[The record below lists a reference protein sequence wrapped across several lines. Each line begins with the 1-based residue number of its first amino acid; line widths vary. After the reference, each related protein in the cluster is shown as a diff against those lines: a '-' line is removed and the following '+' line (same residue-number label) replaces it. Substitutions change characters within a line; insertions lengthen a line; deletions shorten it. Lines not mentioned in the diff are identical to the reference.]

1 MKLRNVILATFA
13 LGLLATGSF
22 GQALKVGF
30 VEPNKIL
37 SSVDE
42 GKLEIEKVQKFM
54 EEKQN
59 DFNRKQDTLNKL
71 NETYT
76 AQQAK
81 LNPETRAEMEKQIDE
96 QGRELKRYG
105 EDTQV
110 EINRKR
116 DLLLNTLGQR
126 IQVVIEEYA
135 KENNF
140 SVIFSRD
147 DGQVFVSPAL
157 DVSDEIIKRFN
168 AKHPLIG
175 AKPAGD
181 AAKPA
186 AEKKPPQQ

>member
-13 LGLLATGSF
+13 LGLLATGAF

-42 GKLEIEKVQKFM
+42 GKFEIEKVQKFM
-54 EEKQN
+54 EDKQN
-59 DFNRKQDTLNKL
+59 DFNRKQETLNKL
-71 NETYT
+71 NETYA

-116 DLLLNTLGQR
+116 DQLLNTLGQR

-147 DGQVFVSPAL
+147 DGQVFVAPAL

-168 AKHPLIG
+168 AKHPLTG
-175 AKPAGD
+175 

-186 AEKKPPQQ
+186 AEKKPQQ

>member
-1 MKLRNVILATFA
+1 MKLRNVFLATLA
-13 LGLLATGSF
+13 LGLLATGAF

-42 GKLEIEKVQKFM
+42 GKFEIEKVQKFM

-168 AKHPLIG
+168 AKHPLTG